1 MTGPTTFRV
10 SKGAVGGIGSKYS
23 GMLLLQNMQSK
34 FASHA
39 FSFDEGNKN
48 KLKVPISELLADRES
63 MSYSDVKKLL

>member
-10 SKGAVGGIGSKYS
+10 AKGSVGGVGSKYS
-23 GMLLLQNMQSK
+23 GMLLLRGMQSK

-39 FSFDEGNKN
+39 FSFDEGNKS

-63 MSYSDVKKLL
+63 MSYSDIKKLL